1 LNLEKWKIG
10 VLALAFCLCLGV
22 HMKTEAASKVK
33 GIDVSVN
40 NGIVDWESVKNQG
53 YTYAMIKTGDGQA
66 PEDFYSDVDAQF
78 ESNYEGAG
86 AVGLKR
92 GVYHVCCTRTVEG
105 AIAEAEYCLKIL
117 NGRKLEYPVAYDMEM
132 PGNFAGGKSNTTA
145 MAKAFCDRIRK
156 AGYTPM
162 IYSSSSHLSKDFKW
176 SRLKN
181 VKVWVAHYGV
191 KKPSYSGI
199 YHMWQYTNSAEV
211 SGAGN
216 VQGETDVNY
225 SYLEK
230 PRQVTLKKKRITLKK
245 GKTYKIKATVS
256 PATVYDK
263 LKYAS
268 NRKKVASVNAK
279 GVVRAKKK
287 GSAVITIKTVNGKRA
302 KLTVKVK

>member
-1 LNLEKWKIG
+1 
-10 VLALAFCLCLGV
+10 
-22 HMKTEAASKVK
+22 M
-33 GIDVSVN
+33 
-40 NGIVDWESVKNQG
+40 
-53 YTYAMIKTGDGQA
+53 
-66 PEDFYSDVDAQF
+66 
-78 ESNYEGAG
+78 
-86 AVGLKR
+86 
-92 GVYHVCCTRTVEG
+92 
-105 AIAEAEYCLKIL
+105 
-117 NGRKLEYPVAYDMEM
+117 
-132 PGNFAGGKSNTTA
+132 
-145 MAKAFCDRIRK
+145 
-156 AGYTPM
+156 
-162 IYSSSSHLSKDFKW
+162 
-176 SRLKN
+176 
-181 VKVWVAHYGV
+181 KVWVAHYGV